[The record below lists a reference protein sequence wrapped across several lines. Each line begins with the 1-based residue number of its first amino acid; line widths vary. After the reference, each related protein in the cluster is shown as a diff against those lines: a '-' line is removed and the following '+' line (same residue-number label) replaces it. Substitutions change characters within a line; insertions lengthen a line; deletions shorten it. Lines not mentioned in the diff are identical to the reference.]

1 MKCLETRAREGLRW
15 RRYRTDDGRI
25 VTTLEV
31 PEQVFR
37 ATVRKDRLQERL
49 EGWRREQERAAL
61 QARGLAL
68 LAEGWKP
75 LAVAHELK
83 VDVRTAQ
90 RWQRERGGAP

>member
-1 MKCLETRAREGLRW
+1 MKCLETRDRKGLRW
-15 RRYRTDDGRI
+15 RRYRTEDGRI
-25 VTTLEV
+25 VTTLEI

-49 EGWRREQERAAL
+49 DAWRRAQEREAL
-61 QARGLAL
+61 QARGTVL

-90 RWQRERGGAP
+90 RWRKENTT